1 MGARLMYAKVIDRE
15 RYMVKHQGKVTPGLD
30 NLVQMR
36 EEPGVAAA
44 FLVLRGWGDDHG
56 TFTEQWRI
64 ESPGGVAVYESSP
77 REIHSPTESHIE
89 RLEDEIADLKF
100 DYAATYT
107 VVFTLD
113 ENEVA
118 RVNFPVEIAPPPGQ
132 A

>member
-15 RYMVKHQGKVTPGLD
+15 RYIVNHRGKVHPGLE
-30 NLVQMR
+30 NLVLLR

-44 FLVLRGWGDDHG
+44 FLVLRAWGEDHG

-64 ESPGGVAVYESSP
+64 EGPGGVALYESSP
-77 REIHSPTESHIE
+77 REIHSSTEAHIE
-89 RLEDEIADLKF
+89 KLEDEIADLKF
-100 DYAATYT
+100 EYAANHT

-113 ENEVA
+113 EHEVA
-118 RVNFPVEIAPPPGQ
+118 RVSFPVEIAPSPNG